1 MSDDLRGRGTGGDDS
16 GDDFSVPDE
25 FNPDDFDMGG
35 ADDTHGADA
44 HDVNG
49 AHDENGSN
57 DAHGSDGMS
66 FSDEELEAALA
77 GFEQE
82 FNDAGNGGNGGD
94 GTDAHG
100 AGDNVTMTGGVDS
113 DGTDT
118 GSDHGDHDD
127 LSAQFEDELAGLLG
141 NKAKAAVI
149 ITRIASARLLAALC
163 QLSDISADCIGSPD
177 GAIAVLRNLDGD
189 GPEAAARDITIVVS
203 GLTVVLAVNRADKLE
218 ATMYLQGKPEQ
229 TFAPP
234 ILFSATPPFVE
245 DLMLGISSL
254 DDLKRQGTKT
264 IASAS
269 MDRDQALAVL
279 AEHTKTGRGG
289 TNDD

>member
-1 MSDDLRGRGTGGDDS
+1 
-16 GDDFSVPDE
+16 
-25 FNPDDFDMGG
+25 MGG
-35 ADDTHGADA
+35 ADDTHGAGT

-57 DAHGSDGMS
+57 DAHGSGGTS

-82 FNDAGNGGNGGD
+82 FNDAGNGDSGSADAPDSSAADVRDDGISDGD
-94 GTDAHG
+94 GS
-100 AGDNVTMTGGVDS
+100 DS
-113 DGTDT
+113 G
-118 GSDHGDHDD
+118 DHGNHDD